1 MRRNVVEKI
10 GQWQISLT
18 RNVHMFSHEL
28 KLKNKNLE
36 LTLPCEDLA
45 ISPKTIGVWLNSV
58 DTSEEIKNEITN
70 LLLEWSKK
78 LNVPFRIYVEK
89 DDFRAN

>member
-1 MRRNVVEKI
+1 MQRNVVEKI
-10 GQWQISLT
+10 GPWQISFT

-28 KLKNKNLE
+28 KVKKKNLE

-45 ISPKTIGVWLNSV
+45 ISKKTIGVWLYSV
-58 DTSEEIKNEITN
+58 DTSEAIKHELAN

-78 LNVPFRIYVEK
+78 LNVPIRIYVEK
-89 DDFRAN
+89 DEFRAN